1 MHQQKKTISQLLR
14 SVTVSAAGKL
24 TLVYLLLSVIWILI
38 GDWAVYNF
46 AGDNHNLLEKMQSF
60 KGLLFVTISAV
71 ILYFLSNKFY
81 MDLKLSNQKNEILEQ
96 SFAALNEA
104 ARSGI
109 IDLNLV
115 TETATI
121 NEKMKF
127 FLPSSS
133 SNVHNFINR
142 YYERIHPDDKE
153 RVRHEYTD
161 ILRSQNDI
169 WKTEYSLLASDN
181 KYYHVVN
188 SIYIVHDKETNQAI
202 QLIGEIQDIS
212 RLRTLQANYYDQQ
225 LKHKQRLASSI
236 IKAQENERNRWA
248 EELHD
253 NVSQLLSVANL
264 YLSSI
269 QLKQEENISMLYKAK
284 EMVTEAQQEIRL
296 LSASIKPPVFSLMTL
311 SQSLDKLIADIIRVK
326 KISFH
331 IHTSD
336 LDEEELDDQH
346 KLLIY
351 RIVQE
356 QLNNII
362 KYADAAHIDISVS
375 SNADTIHVRVSD
387 DGKGFDPKEMN
398 TGLGLRNIQTRLQ
411 LYKGQMK
418 IESSPG
424 NGCKLIV
431 SFSSELSLA

>member
-1 MHQQKKTISQLLR
+1 MHQQNKITIHKLH
-14 SVTVSAAGKL
+14 SVAFSPAAKL
-24 TLVYLLLSVIWILI
+24 TFVYLILSVLWILI
-38 GDWAVYNF
+38 GDWAVYKF
-46 AGDNHNLLEKMQSF
+46 AGSNHNLLEKMQSF
-60 KGLLFVTISAV
+60 KGLLFVAISAV

-81 MDLKLSNQKNEILEQ
+81 ADLKFSNQKNEMLEQ
-96 SFAALNEA
+96 NFAALNEA
-104 ARSGI
+104 ARGGI
-109 IDLNLV
+109 IDLDLV
-115 TETATI
+115 TERATM

-133 SNVHNFINR
+133 SIVDNFIHR
-142 YYERIHPDDKE
+142 FYERIHPDDKE
-153 RVRHEYTD
+153 RVMQEFTD
-161 ILRSQNDI
+161 ILQSQNDT

-181 KYYHVVN
+181 KYYDVV
-188 SIYIVHDKETNQAI
+188 SSVYVVHDKQTNQAI
-202 QLIGEIQDIS
+202 QMIGEIQDIS
-212 RLRTLQANYYDQQ
+212 RLRTLQASYYDQQ

-264 YLSSI
+264 YLSSV
-269 QLKQEENISMLYKAK
+269 QLNQEENISMLLKAK
-284 EMVTEAQQEIRL
+284 EVVLEAQQEIRL
-296 LSASIKPPVFSLMTL
+296 LSSSIKPPVFSLMTL

-331 IHTSD
+331 INTSG

-351 RIVQE
+351 RVVQE

-362 KYADAAHIDISVS
+362 KYADAGHIEISVS
-375 SNADTIHVRVSD
+375 GNESTVHVRISD
-387 DGKGFDPKEMN
+387 DGKGFDPKEMH

-411 LYKGQMK
+411 LYKGKMK

-424 NGCKLIV
+424 NGCRLMV
-431 SFSSELSLA
+431 SFSSGLSLA